1 MHNHIRELGGSN
13 PEQQIELSLRHQVL
27 CKETAIIGIMA
38 QKDKNTNEVVEHSIE
53 FKRNLAP
60 EPMSDSDD
68 DLDLMVKSNFMM
80 RPPPPMMCMEEESPV
95 MCD

>member
-1 MHNHIRELGGSN
+1 M
-13 PEQQIELSLRHQVL
+13 L